1 MSESD
6 RVVVRMQ
13 TRGRVTVPAAFRRR
27 LGWEDGSEIALEG
40 TARGVLIAPLLASAP
55 LDTVPTEERRGG
67 EDLLLR
73 DLTPGVA
80 TTSPGI
86 LNMIRLGDALR
97 ARLRQ
102 PIPAGFSE

>member
-27 LGWEDGSEIALEG
+27 LGWDEGAEIALEE
-40 TARGVLIAPLLASAP
+40 TARGILIAPLLTSAMP
-55 LDTVPTEERRGG
+55 NTVYTEERRVG

-73 DLTPGVA
+73 DLTPGAA
-80 TTSPGI
+80 TSSPGI

-102 PIPAGFSE
+102 PIPAGVGD